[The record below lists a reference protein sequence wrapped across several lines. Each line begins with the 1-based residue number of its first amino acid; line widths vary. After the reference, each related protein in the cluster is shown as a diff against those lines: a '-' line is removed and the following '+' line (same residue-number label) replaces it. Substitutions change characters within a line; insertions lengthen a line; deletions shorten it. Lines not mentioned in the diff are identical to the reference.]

1 MRKTPPPLAL
11 LAVWTVFVAHA
22 FAQSPAP
29 VTPPQRPFP
38 EVEHVVIISID
49 GLRPDRAL
57 LADMPTLRGMLRAG
71 AYTFWARTT
80 AVSVT
85 LPSHTSMVTGVIPGK
100 HGIEWNRDLPLS
112 EPVYPNVP
120 TVMEMATRAGYV
132 TAMVAGKSKFSTLN
146 KPGTIT
152 HTYIPTGVKGD
163 NDEVVVEVT
172 KIIEAHKPQLLF
184 LHFPDVDTVGHKY
197 GWGSAEQL
205 AQIEK
210 TDTQLAKFFAALD
223 RAGIRQSTVV
233 ILSADHGGAGLTHG
247 AEDFRSRH
255 IPWIATGPAT
265 RKFFDLTQI
274 RPLEVRTEDTCA
286 TACWLLGL
294 PLPAYFDGKP
304 VYEAFVPAR

>member
-1 MRKTPPPLAL
+1 MIFPRLATV
-11 LAVWTVFVAHA
+11 LAVTAASIA
-22 FAQSPAP
+22 FAQSPVP
-29 VTPPQRPFP
+29 VAKPARPIP
-38 EVEHVVIISID
+38 AVEHVIIISVD

-57 LADMPTLRGMLRAG
+57 LAEMPTLRRMLREG

-112 EPVYPNVP
+112 EPVYPNYP
-120 TVMEMATRAGYV
+120 TVMEMASKAGYV
-132 TAMVAGKSKFSTLN
+132 TAMVTGKTKFSALN

-152 HTYIPTGVKGD
+152 HTFVPAGDGVS
-163 NDEVVVEVT
+163 NEVVVVEAAKV
-172 KIIEAHKPQLLF
+172 IEAHKPDLLF
-184 LHFPDVDTVGHKY
+184 LHFPDVDAVGHAK

-210 TDTQLAKFFAALD
+210 TDTQLAEVFAALD

-233 ILSADHGGAGLTHG
+233 ILSADHGGAGRTHG

-255 IPWIATGPAT
+255 IPWIAVGPGT

-294 PLPAYFDGKP
+294 ALPAYFDGKP
-304 VYEAFVPAR
+304 IYEAFQQTQ

>member
-1 MRKTPPPLAL
+1 MTFTRGLLTFAL
-11 LAVWTVFVAHA
+11 TFASAL
-22 FAQSPAP
+22 AQSPVP
-29 VTPPQRPFP
+29 VSKPVRPLP
-38 EVEHVVIISID
+38 AVEHVVIISVD

-57 LADMPTLRGMLRAG
+57 LAEMPTLRAMLRDG

-120 TVMEMATRAGYV
+120 TVMEMATQAGYV
-132 TAMVAGKSKFSTLN
+132 TAMVTGKSKFSALN

-152 HTYIPTGVKGD
+152 HVYLPAGDKGN
-163 NDEVVVEVT
+163 NDEVVAEASKV
-172 KIIEAHKPQLLF
+172 IETHKPDLLF
-184 LHFPDVDTVGHKY
+184 LHFPDVDSVGHAK
-197 GWGSAEQL
+197 GWGSLEQL

-210 TDTQLAKFFAALD
+210 TDTQLAQIFAALD
-223 RAGIRQSTVV
+223 RARIRESTAV
-233 ILSADHGGAGLTHG
+233 ILSADHGGAGRTHG

-255 IPWIATGPAT
+255 IPWITVGPGV

-286 TACWLLGL
+286 TVCWLLGL

-304 VYEAFVPAR
+304 IYEAFLLPQ

>member
-1 MRKTPPPLAL
+1 MKNFRCGVLVL
-11 LAVWTVFVAHA
+11 VFAAMMVVG
-22 FAQSPAP
+22 FAQSPVP
-29 VTPPQRPFP
+29 MSKPERPFP
-38 EVEHVVIISID
+38 EVERVIIISVD

-132 TAMVAGKSKFSTLN
+132 TAMVAGKSKFSALN

-152 HTYIPTGVKGD
+152 HVSVPVDEKG
-163 NDEVVVEVT
+163 NNELVVAEVS
-172 KIIEAHKPQLLF
+172 KIIEEHKPHLLF
-184 LHFPDVDTVGHKY
+184 LHFPDVDTVGHRK

-205 AQIEK
+205 AQIEQ
-210 TDTQLAKFFAALD
+210 TDTQLAQIFAALD
-223 RAGIRQSTVV
+223 RAGVRESTVV

-255 IPWIATGPAT
+255 IPWIATGPT
-265 RKFFDLTQI
+265 VRKFFDLTQI

-304 VYEAFVPAR
+304 IYEAFSLAR